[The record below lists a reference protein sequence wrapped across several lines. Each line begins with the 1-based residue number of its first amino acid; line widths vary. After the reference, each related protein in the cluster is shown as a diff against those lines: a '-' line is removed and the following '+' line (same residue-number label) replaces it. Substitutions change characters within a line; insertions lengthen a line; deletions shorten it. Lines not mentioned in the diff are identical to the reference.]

1 MVNSSLISL
10 LKTFSDEEWKSFS
23 LFLQSPYFNRSK
35 GVQQLFTYLS
45 GFRPELDSP
54 RLDKEKAFAA
64 AYGKQAAYAESKF
77 SDLMH
82 KLKGL
87 AEEFLAH
94 NELKNRPGLQEQ
106 QLAYLLSR
114 RKGAYPH
121 FVKAAEK
128 AARQTELQPESMEK
142 HWALLWLNHLAHHHP
157 ERATTYESP
166 LRELW
171 KAMAELD
178 QLYLYA
184 KFRYSTELLARKKIL
199 KEEPGILL
207 LDACFEAMG
216 QGFQGHALL
225 ELHYHLARLNA
236 SEENHEAYQEA
247 KEHFLSNLNRM
258 GPIET
263 LSAFFNLLNYV
274 IRKANTGE
282 SDWRVELFDR
292 YKLALEEGF
301 LLSDGTLQEPI
312 FLNIAITAAILKKF
326 EFAWKFILDYRQY
339 LSPDV
344 RDQATSYCRAY
355 LLVHEGR
362 YDEAN
367 ELLIKMAHAYS
378 SQVYKTRYHSLLI
391 RCRYEFSLEH
401 ETYNDILLASCKKF
415 RKYLINE
422 CQWAEEKKRSYFN
435 WIDMVETL
443 HAYRKEKKTGIK
455 YQEELKSLLEQ
466 RKPIFLKEWLLEKI
480 AALDFR

>member
-1 MVNSSLISL
+1 MVKSSLIGL
-10 LKTFSDEEWKSFS
+10 LKTFSEEEWKSFS

-45 GFRPELDSP
+45 GFWPGLDSP

-64 AYGKQAAYAESKF
+64 VYGKQAAYAESKF
-77 SDLMH
+77 SDLMY
-82 KLKGL
+82 KMKGL

-94 NELKNRPGLQEQ
+94 NELKARPGLQEQ

-114 RKGAYPH
+114 KKGAYP
-121 FVKAAEK
+121 FFTKAMDK
-128 AARQTELQPESMEK
+128 AARQTEQQPESMEK

-157 ERATTYESP
+157 EQATTYESP
-166 LRELW
+166 LRELR

-184 KFRYSTELLARKKIL
+184 KFRYSTELLARKNIL
-199 KEEPGILL
+199 KEEPDILL
-207 LDACFEAMG
+207 LNACFEAMG
-216 QGFQGHALL
+216 QGFQGHPLL
-225 ELHYHLARLNA
+225 EMHYHLARLNGI
-236 SEENHEAYQEA
+236 EEGHEAYQEA
-247 KEHFLSNLNRM
+247 QERLLSNLGQM
-258 GPIET
+258 GPIEKQ
-263 LSAFFNLLNYV
+263 SAFLNLLNYV

-282 SDWRVELFDR
+282 PYWRVELFDW

-312 FLNIAITAAILKKF
+312 FLNIAITAAILKRF
-326 EFAWKFILDYRQY
+326 EFAWKFILDYQQY
-339 LSPDV
+339 LSPDL
-344 RDQATSYCRAY
+344 REQATSYCRAY

-367 ELLIKMAHAYS
+367 ELLVKANYS
-378 SQVYKTRYHSLLI
+378 SELYKTRYHSLLI
-391 RCRYEFSLEH
+391 RCRYEFALE
-401 ETYNDILLASCKKF
+401 NDEYGSFLWNSCKKF
-415 RKYLINE
+415 RRYLTKE
-422 CQWAEEKKRSYFN
+422 CRWAEEKKRSYFN

-443 HAYRKEKKTGIK
+443 YAYRNAKKTGTE

-466 RKPIFLKEWLLEKI
+466 RTPIFLKEWLLEKI
-480 AALDFR
+480 ASWGRP